1 MWLEPLIYF
10 GKVNGRFL
18 IFFHTYFFKRL
29 AMVAAI
35 IPMLVPVEAIMM
47 RSAAVILWMALV
59 GTTISQPGAIFVLR
73 PTLAI
78 IPFM

>member
-59 GTTISQPGAIFVLR
+59 AYRSCRGYRCDASWHHC
-73 PTLAI
+73 
-78 IPFM
+78 